1 MNRRQFLVSACAAAA
16 ATAISGRVMSQQTQ
30 PARPAQVASPASS
43 AMLKRPIP
51 STGELIPCIGMGTW
65 QTFDVRDPEDPARLA
80 PLEEVLKLF
89 FDAGG
94 RVIDSSPMYGSSED
108 ITGLLTEKLGMNR
121 ELFFATK
128 VWTTGK
134 DAGAKQMEASLA
146 KLRRQKLEL
155 MQVHNL
161 VDWKE
166 QLATLRDWKQQGR
179 FKYIGVTHYSPSKFG
194 ELEQIVRNEK
204 IDFVQLPYSITVRT
218 VEERLLPAAKDN
230 GVAVLVMR
238 PLEGGNLF
246 GKVKGKPLPET
257 VKAYADSWAEA
268 FLKFVVSNDAITCAI
283 PATRNPEHMKD
294 NLRAGSGRMP
304 DAKEREGLAKLVA

>member
-1 MNRRQFLVSACAAAA
+1 MNRRQFLLSTCGAAAA
-16 ATAISGRVMSQQTQ
+16 SFASRFAMSQETQ
-30 PARPAQVASPASS
+30 PAGS
-43 AMLKRPIP
+43 AMLKRAIP
-51 STGELIPCIGMGTW
+51 STGEMIPVIGMGTW
-65 QTFDVRDPEDPARLA
+65 QTFDVRDMSDAAKLA
-80 PLEEVLKLF
+80 ELETVLRVF

-94 RVIDSSPMYGSSED
+94 RVIDSSPMYGSSEEV
-108 ITGLLTEKLGMNR
+108 TGVLTEKLGMNR
-121 ELFFATK
+121 DLFFATK

-134 DAGAKQMEASLA
+134 EAGVKQMEASLA

-179 FKYIGVTHYSPSKFG
+179 FKYIGVTHYSPGKFD

-204 IDFVQLPYSITVRT
+204 IDFVQLPYSITVRG
-218 VEERLLPAAKDN
+218 VEQRLLPAAKDS

-246 GKVKGKPLPET
+246 KKLANKPLPES
-257 VKAYADSWAEA
+257 VRGYATSWAQA
-268 FLKFVVSNDAITCAI
+268 FLKFVVSHPAVTCAI
-283 PATRNPEHMKD
+283 PATRNPQHMKD
-294 NLRAGSGRMP
+294 NMSAGSGRLP
-304 DAKEREGLAKLVA
+304 DQKELDELIRIAS